1 MMLIHLLGAC
11 CLVAAGTATGWYQA
25 QKLRNR
31 RILLED
37 ILELLVLF
45 ESGICTTQTALAVLW
60 QDVFCQKSRFQLLE
74 IENSPVFSKDI
85 LKESL
90 CIRPSAQ
97 KLLQPE
103 DKILLEKWIDSLGS
117 GTVQQEQARIQY
129 LQNMLQQVKQTAWE
143 KERQSGKVYL
153 SLGVCGGLAIAVL
166 TL

>member
-45 ESGICTTQTALAVLW
+45 ESGICTTQIALAVLW